1 MGIEIVKTT
10 IHDGP
15 VNLVVHC
22 WLDGDTE
29 YSEDVLINVSDYSS
43 PTPSGTNPV
52 KLMKV
57 TAALH
62 SFTATLLWVAT
73 TDVEFLLIP
82 EEEDFHRDWTKFGG
96 LRNTAGTGIDGDIS
110 ITTTGFASPDQGEIT
125 LWMRKS

>member
-22 WLDGDTE
+22 WLD
-29 YSEDVLINVSDYSS
+29 
-43 PTPSGTNPV
+43 
-52 KLMKV
+52 
-57 TAALH
+57 

>member
-1 MGIEIVKTT
+1 MAISITKTT

-22 WLDGDTE
+22 LLDGDTE
-29 YSEDVLINVSDYSS
+29 YSEDVLINVSDYVS

-57 TAALH
+57 EASLH
-62 SFTATLLWVAT
+62 SHTATLEWAAT
-73 TDVEFLLIP
+73 TNVPFLVIP
-82 EEEDFHRDWTKFGG
+82 DEEDFSKDWRSVGG
-96 LRNTAGTGIDGDIS
+96 LRNTGGTGVDGDIA